1 MTTKSRS
8 GMSAQ
13 ICLIVGGKRK
23 GENVVDG
30 AMIKFKKKMKLA
42 EAVTEKKLETITV
55 DKKPNKN
62 TAVGAAG

>member
-1 MTTKSRS
+1 M
-8 GMSAQ
+8 
-13 ICLIVGGKRK
+13 VGGKRK

-30 AMIKFKKKMKLA
+30 AMIKLFKKKIKLA